1 MCLSLREGLSPG
13 LSVVLSVSD
22 RRFKFL
28 ARTLAWEAWAS
39 LTAVWFGAGLQP
51 LWVPL
56 TSSKNMANDS
66 S

>member
-1 MCLSLREGLSPG
+1 MFVAPRGSSPG

-28 ARTLAWEAWAS
+28 ARTLAWEVWAS
-39 LTAVWFGAGLQP
+39 LTAVWLWARLQP
-51 LWVPL
+51 LWDPL
-56 TSSKNMANDS
+56 ASSKNMANDS